1 MKKGLLI
8 AIGVGTGLSLS
19 AQRPANVGGVKKWDL
34 TGINSAKI
42 DAESV
47 NFFAQAS
54 ATARNGNPTVQANG
68 TKFTSSRNAFTLLV
82 SQSNCMTANQAL
94 GAAMFTARISADWSP
109 PSVNSG
115 FIEHTWTTNN
125 GSSWD
130 STYFAN
136 NGTNLYRYP
145 SGAIFNPAS
154 NTTLS
159 NAFAVGVGPYTD
171 GSGWMGNYYSSQNM
185 VNAQTNVNTVDNGT
199 SYIGF
204 ARIDVQSTDQH
215 VWVTAGLYTD
225 PNGTTALA
233 QGFRGAAIMKGT
245 LSSNAFV
252 WQTDSI
258 KPTFHQD
265 GTGANDCY
273 TITHLAFSQDGNTG
287 YAVFFGV
294 DASATTSQTRTFS
307 PLVWKTTD
315 AGATWTRYQQN
326 FDFTTI
332 STISNNLIQ
341 ASDGNLKPWFSQ
353 NNGSD
358 VTVDN
363 NGQLHIF
370 CEVGSGAS
378 NDNDSLG
385 FTWTLTG
392 ANNTARHFMYDV
404 HTTTNGWN
412 AWLIDTLLSSPNDQ
426 TSQWSDG
433 TSTFAT
439 DARAQIS
446 RSSDGTK
453 LFYIYS
459 DTDPN
464 IGAGD
469 NNFPNL
475 FGRAVDLSI
484 ANVNAN
490 ATARQQFSTDDNLFW
505 QYVSNITL
513 VNGTTYTVPVS
524 NSLARDLSFNMLT
537 PFDHYYMNNVQFTAA
552 QFNTTADLSA
562 VGIEEFASVGTLN
575 FFPNPANDQ
584 INVVLD
590 LINSENVSIEIVNS
604 LGQTV
609 LVENRDLAAGNSV
622 VRMNTENLTEGVYFL
637 TVTAGNARAVEK
649 VVIQ

>member
-8 AIGVGTGLSLS
+8 ALGVGTGLALS

-34 TGINSAKI
+34 TGTNSAKI
-42 DAESV
+42 DAEST

-54 ATARNGNPTVQANG
+54 AVTRNGNPTVQANG
-68 TKFTSSRNAFTLLV
+68 TKFSSSRNAFTLLV

-94 GAAMFTARISADWSP
+94 GVAMFTHRISYQWSP

-115 FIEHTWTTNN
+115 FIQNTWTTNN
-125 GSSWD
+125 GTSWD

-136 NGTNLYRYP
+136 NGSDLFRYP
-145 SGAIFNPAS
+145 SGTVFNPAA
-154 NTTLS
+154 NTTLA
-159 NAFAVGVGPYTD
+159 NAFAVSTGPYTD
-171 GSGWMGNYYSSQNM
+171 GSGWLGNFRSSQNI
-185 VNAQTNVNTVDNGT
+185 VNAQTNVNTIVDVI
-199 SYIGF
+199 SHIGF

-215 VWVTAGLYTD
+215 VWMTAGLYAD
-225 PNGTTALA
+225 PNGTTTAA
-233 QGFRGAAIMKGT
+233 QGFRGAAIYKGT
-245 LSSNAFV
+245 LTGNAFV
-252 WQTDSI
+252 WQIDSI
-258 KPTFHQD
+258 KPNFHQD
-265 GTGANDCY
+265 LAGSNDTY
-273 TITHLAFSQDGNTG
+273 TITHTAFSQDGNTG
-287 YAVFFGV
+287 YVVFFAA
-294 DASATTSQTRTFS
+294 DASATTSQTRAFQ
-307 PLVWKTTD
+307 PQVWKTTD

-332 STISNNLIQ
+332 AAISNNLIP
-341 ASDGNLKPWFSQ
+341 ATDGNLKPWFSQ

-358 VTVDN
+358 VAVDN

-370 CEVGSGAS
+370 CEVSSGSS
-378 NDNDSLG
+378 NDDDSLG

-392 ANNTARHFMYDV
+392 AGGTARHFLYDV

-412 AWLIDTLLSSPNDQ
+412 AFLVDTLVSSPNDQ

-439 DARAQIS
+439 DARAQIA

-453 LFYIYS
+453 MFYIYS

-464 IGAGD
+464 IGQGD

-475 FGRAVDLSI
+475 FGRAVDFSI
-484 ANVNAN
+484 TNPNAN
-490 ATARQQFSTDDNLFW
+490 ATTRQQFSSDDNLFW
-505 QYVSNITL
+505 QYVSNIAL

-524 NSLARDLSFNMLT
+524 NSLANDLSFNMLNG
-537 PFDHYYMNNVQFTAA
+537 FDHYYMNNVQFTAS
-552 QFNTTADLSA
+552 QFGVPADLLA
-562 VGIEEFASVGTLN
+562 IGIEEFASVGTLN

-584 INVVLD
+584 INVSLD
-590 LINSENVSIEIVNS
+590 LIQSENIRFEIVNS
-604 LGQTV
+604 LGQVV
-609 LVENRDLAAGNSV
+609 LAENRDLAAGASTI
-622 VRMNTENLTEGVYFL
+622 RLNTENLSEGVYFL